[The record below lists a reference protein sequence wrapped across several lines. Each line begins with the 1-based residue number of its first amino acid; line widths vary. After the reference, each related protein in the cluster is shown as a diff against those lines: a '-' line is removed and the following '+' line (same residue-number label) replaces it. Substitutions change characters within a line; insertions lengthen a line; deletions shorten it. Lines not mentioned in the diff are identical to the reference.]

1 MSKALI
7 LTAIL
12 LGVVLAGCSGKSS
25 TTNTDVAVTSRP
37 ALDAGKGAIQ
47 GLLIDD
53 VYRPIPNGL
62 VLLQGSGLTATTD
75 DLGQFNF
82 ANLDPGSYVA
92 LATAAGH
99 EAAPVS
105 VDVKAGEY
113 SELEVQARRLFSQ
126 DGSTITL
133 QSSVFIPCAVSSPA
147 ITVTVN
153 CLGDVSGDSYR
164 TGFTT
169 NFTGNDITW
178 LVAEVRFNKV
188 DNYQFVVRPT
198 TSNSEGDAFNYT
210 IIHQGDYG
218 RVLLQSGSNSTWN
231 KNPWDPNEKMQAT
244 IFYSG
249 QTDCTQSPAPGTVPD
264 PDSCDGFGAGGTAG
278 IKATMLLTAFV
289 GQPTVDVMTY
299 AVIKPASPSS
309 Q

>member
-1 MSKALI
+1 MTKALV

-12 LGVVLAGCSGKSS
+12 LGVVLAGCSGKTSS
-25 TTNTDVAVTSRP
+25 TDNVDTVVTSRP
-37 ALDAGKGAIQ
+37 ALDAGKGAIT

-53 VYRPIPNGL
+53 VYRPVPNGL

-75 DLGQFNF
+75 DLGQFSF
-82 ANLDPGSYVA
+82 VNLEPGSYVA
-92 LATAAGH
+92 LATAANH
-99 EAAPVS
+99 EAAPIN

-113 SELEVQARRLFSQ
+113 SDLEIQARRIFSQ
-126 DGSTITL
+126 DGSTVTL

-153 CLGDVSGDSYR
+153 CLGDLSGDSYR

-169 NFTGNDITW
+169 NFTGDQITW

-188 DNYQFVVRPT
+188 DNYQFVLRPDGT
-198 TSNSEGDAFNYT
+198 TSEGDAYNYT

-218 RVLLQSGSNSTWN
+218 KVLLQAGENSTWN
-231 KNPWDPNEKMQAT
+231 QNKWKPGDRMQAT

-249 QTDCTQSPAPGTVPD
+249 QTDCTKSPAPGTVPD
-264 PDSCDGFGAGGTAG
+264 PDSCNGFGAGGTAG

-289 GQPTVDVMTY
+289 GEPGVDVLTY
-299 AVIKPASPSS
+299 AVMAPPPT
-309 Q
+309 